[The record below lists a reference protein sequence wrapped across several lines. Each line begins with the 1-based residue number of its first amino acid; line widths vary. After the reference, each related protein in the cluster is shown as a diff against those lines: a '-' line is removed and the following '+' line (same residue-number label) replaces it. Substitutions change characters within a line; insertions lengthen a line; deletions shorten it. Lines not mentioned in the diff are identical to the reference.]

1 MDMGYPRH
9 QSRRRKY
16 RWQRCLAAWLVL
28 CLLLGNMNFE
38 IMLTY
43 ATESRA
49 KTFEIGEDVTAELK
63 DGVLTVKGHGDTKDF
78 TEDTAPFLEYAEEI
92 RSLSIENGITYIG
105 SYLFYGL
112 GELRGELKLPES
124 IVGFGDYAFSGK
136 DWEHAPHFS
145 SILNE
150 FEEGEVVGYTQEE
163 ATAATPSRR
172 PAVSGSLP
180 VPGVG
185 GGNGGDRKACRSAGG
200 RQPGAS

>member
-38 IMLTY
+38 ILLTY

-49 KTFEIGEDVTAELK
+49 KTFEIGADVTAELK
-63 DGVLTVKGHGDTKDF
+63 DGVLTVKGHGDTENF
-78 TEDTAPFLEYAEEI
+78 TEDTAPFLEYADEI

-124 IVGFGDYAFSGK
+124 IVGFGEYAFPERLGTCASFFL
-136 DWEHAPHFS
+136 D
-145 SILNE
+145 
-150 FEEGEVVGYTQEE
+150 FE
-163 ATAATPSRR
+163 RI
-172 PAVSGSLP
+172 
-180 VPGVG
+180 
-185 GGNGGDRKACRSAGG
+185 
-200 RQPGAS
+200 